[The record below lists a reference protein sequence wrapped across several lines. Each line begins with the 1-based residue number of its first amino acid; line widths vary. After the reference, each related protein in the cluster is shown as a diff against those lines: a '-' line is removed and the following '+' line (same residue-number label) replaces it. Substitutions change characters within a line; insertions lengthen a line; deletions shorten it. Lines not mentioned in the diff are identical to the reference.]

1 MRAKLFLISS
11 VTFAL
16 SAYAIDQPASFSQSD
31 KDRLIRIEA
40 ILEQHD
46 KRFDA
51 IDRRIEELRADMNA
65 QTSEVRADMRNIMLL
80 FGGLVA
86 AIIWF
91 AVWDRRTMIRPFE
104 MKIRSIDSA
113 LEQLKEEKTAG
124 KIVAALRELAK
135 TDSRLAEV
143 LKSYNLL

>member
-86 AIIWF
+86 AIIGF